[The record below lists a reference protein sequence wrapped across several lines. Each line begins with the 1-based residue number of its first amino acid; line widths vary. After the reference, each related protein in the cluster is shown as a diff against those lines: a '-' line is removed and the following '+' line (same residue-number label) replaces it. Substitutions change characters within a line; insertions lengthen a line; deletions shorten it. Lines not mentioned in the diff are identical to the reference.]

1 VVTFFILIKMKADII
16 TIGDELLIGQITDT
30 NSQWIAEQLNLI
42 GFEIRQIT
50 SVSDEKEHIKE
61 TLNDVLKCANLVV
74 ITGGLG
80 PTNDDITK
88 ETLAEYF
95 NSEMS
100 INKEVLEDVQNFVEA
115 KGFFMNYNNIQ
126 QARVPNNCKVLRN
139 KNGTAPG
146 MWFEKESKVIISLP
160 AVPFEMKELVER
172 QVILKLKDRFKLSNV
187 IHKTILTYGIP
198 ESHLAELLSDWEQ
211 NLNDKIKLAYLPSP
225 ERIRLRFSMICDD
238 KEKANSIINKE
249 VEKLKNIIGEAIF
262 GEGDM
267 YLEEAV
273 GKLLKEKG
281 ATLSVA
287 ESCTAGNVSRLIASI
302 SGSSEY
308 FKGGVVSY
316 SNEIK
321 NKQLGVAKKMLDDF
335 GAVSKQV
342 VEAMATG
349 QRELFDTDFSI
360 AISGIA
366 GPGGGTD
373 EKPVGTTW
381 IAVASKD
388 GVISKKY
395 TFGKRRFLN
404 VRFASAKALDMLR
417 KYILGYYE
425 D

>member
-1 VVTFFILIKMKADII
+1 MKADII

-30 NSQWIAEQLNLI
+30 NSQWIGEKLNLA

-50 SVSDEKEHIKE
+50 SVSDDKEHIIN
-61 TLNDVLKCANLVV
+61 TLDEVSKHADVIV

-80 PTNDDITK
+80 PTEDDLTK

-95 NSEMS
+95 NSE
-100 INKEVLEDVQNFVEA
+100 IKLNEDVLQDVKDFVYA
-115 KGFFMNYNNIQ
+115 KGFELNERNIK
-126 QARVPNNCKVLRN
+126 QAEVPDKCKVLRN

-146 MWFEKESKVIISLP
+146 MWFERDSTIFISLP
-160 AVPFEMKELVER
+160 AVPFEMKELMER
-172 QVILKLKDRFKLSNV
+172 QVIPKLKEVTTNPNV
-187 IHKTILTYGIP
+187 IHKTVLTYGIP
-198 ESHLAELLSDWEQ
+198 ESSLAELLSDWEQ
-211 NLNDKIKLAYLPSP
+211 NLNKNIKLAYLPSP

-238 KEKANSIINKE
+238 KVKCNAIIEEEIK
-249 VEKLKNIIGEAIF
+249 KLKKIIGKSIF
-262 GEGDM
+262 GYGDIF
-267 YLEEAV
+267 LEEAV
-273 GKLLKEKG
+273 GKILKEKA

-302 SGSSEY
+302 PGSSEY

-321 NKQLGVAKKMLDDF
+321 NKQLKVPQNLLDNF
-335 GAVSKQV
+335 GAVSKEV
-342 VEAMATG
+342 VKAMAIG
-349 QRELFDTDFSI
+349 QRKLFNTDYSV

-366 GPGGGTD
+366 GPGGGTL

-395 TFGKRRFLN
+395 TFGKRRLLN

>member
-1 VVTFFILIKMKADII
+1 MKADII

-30 NSQWIAEQLNLI
+30 NSQWIGEKLNLA

-50 SVSDEKEHIKE
+50 SISDEKKHIVN
-61 TLNDVLKCANLVV
+61 TLDEVSKYADIIV

-80 PTNDDITK
+80 PTEDDLTK

-95 NSEMS
+95 NFELKL
-100 INKEVLEDVQNFVEA
+100 NEDVLQDVKDFVHT
-115 KGFFMNYNNIQ
+115 KGFDLNERNVK
-126 QARVPNNCKVLRN
+126 QAEVPVGCKVLRN

-146 MWFEKESKVIISLP
+146 MWFEKDNTIFISLP
-160 AVPFEMKELVER
+160 AVPFEMKELMER
-172 QVILKLKDRFKLSNV
+172 QVLPKLKEVTQTPNV
-187 IHKTILTYGIP
+187 IHKTVLTYGIP
-198 ESHLAELLSDWEQ
+198 ESTLAELLSDWEQ
-211 NLNDKIKLAYLPSP
+211 NINKNIKLAYLPSP
-225 ERIRLRFSMICDD
+225 ERIRLRFSMICENKD
-238 KEKANSIINKE
+238 KCNAIIEDEIEN
-249 VEKLKNIIGEAIF
+249 LKKIIGKSIF
-262 GEGDM
+262 GYGDIF
-267 YLEEAV
+267 LEEAV

-302 SGSSEY
+302 PGSSEY

-321 NKQLGVAKKMLDDF
+321 NKQLKVPQSLLDNF
-335 GAVSKQV
+335 GAVSKEV
-342 VEAMATG
+342 VEAMAKG
-349 QRELFDTDFSI
+349 QRQLFNTDYSV

-366 GPGGGTD
+366 GPGGGTE

-381 IAVASKD
+381 IAVASED

-395 TFGKRRFLN
+395 TFGKRRLLN

-425 D
+425 F

>member
-1 VVTFFILIKMKADII
+1 MKVDII

-30 NSQWIAEQLNLI
+30 NSQWIAEKLNLA

-50 SVSDEKEHIKE
+50 SIADDKEHIKSILDE
-61 TLNDVLKCANLVV
+61 VLKYTDIIV

-100 INKEVLEDVQNFVEA
+100 INEKVLEDVKSFVEA
-115 KGFFMNYNNIQ
+115 KGFFMNYTNIQ
-126 QARVPNNCKVLRN
+126 QARVPDNCKILRN

-146 MWFEKESKVIISLP
+146 MWFERDNTIFISLP
-160 AVPFEMKELVER
+160 AVPFEMKELMER
-172 QVILKLKDRFKLSNV
+172 QVLPKLKEVTKTPNV
-187 IHKTILTYGIP
+187 IHKTVLTYGIP
-198 ESHLAELLSDWEQ
+198 ESTLAELIGDWEQ
-211 NLNDKIKLAYLPSP
+211 KLHAEIKLAYLPSP
-225 ERIRLRFSMICDD
+225 ERIRLRFSMICDN
-238 KEKANSIINKE
+238 KEKCNSIIE
-249 VEKLKNIIGEAIF
+249 DEIEKLKKIIGKSIF
-262 GEGDM
+262 GYGNM
-267 YLEEAV
+267 FLEEAV
-273 GKLLKEKG
+273 GKLLKEKR
-281 ATLSVA
+281 ATLSIA
-287 ESCTAGNVSRLIASI
+287 ESCTAGNISRLIASVP
-302 SGSSEY
+302 GSSEY
-308 FKGGVVSY
+308 FKGGIVSY

-321 NKQLGVAKKMLDDF
+321 NKQLGVSQDLLDDF
-335 GAVSKQV
+335 GAVSKKV

-349 QRELFDTDFSI
+349 QRELFNTDYSV

-366 GPGGGTD
+366 GPGGGTA

-395 TFGKRRFLN
+395 TFGKRRLLN
-404 VRFASAKALDMLR
+404 VRFASSKALDMLR

>member
-1 VVTFFILIKMKADII
+1 MKADII

-30 NSQWIAEQLNLI
+30 NSQWIAEKLNLI
-42 GFEIRQIT
+42 GFEIRQII
-50 SVSDEKEHIKE
+50 SVSDNKEHIKN
-61 TLNDVLKCANLVV
+61 TLDEVLKQANVVV

-80 PTNDDITK
+80 PTDDDLTK

-95 NSEMS
+95 NVKLKL
-100 INKEVLEDVQNFVEA
+100 NEDVLQDVKDFVHA
-115 KGFFMNYNNIQ
+115 KGFSMNDRNIK
-126 QARVPNNCKVLRN
+126 QAEVPENCRILRN

-146 MWFEKESKVIISLP
+146 MWFEKDNKVIVSLP

-172 QVILKLKDRFKLSNV
+172 EVIPNLKEKFKLPNV
-187 IHKTILTYGIP
+187 IHKTVLSYGIP
-198 ESHLAELLSDWEQ
+198 ESSLAEMLSSWEQ
-211 NLNDKIKLAYLPSP
+211 NLNEKIKLAYLPSP
-225 ERIRLRFSMICDD
+225 ERVRLRFSMVCDN
-238 KEKANSIINKE
+238 KEKCNAIIE
-249 VEKLKNIIGEAIF
+249 EEIGKLKKIIGKSIF
-262 GEGDM
+262 GYGDIF
-267 YLEEAV
+267 LEEAV

-281 ATLSVA
+281 VTLSVA

-302 SGSSEY
+302 PGSSEY

-321 NKQLGVAKKMLDDF
+321 NKQLNVKQNLLDDF

-342 VEAMATG
+342 VEAMAIG
-349 QRELFDTDFSI
+349 QREIFDTDYSI

-366 GPGGGTD
+366 GPGGGTS

-381 IAVASKD
+381 IAVASKK
-388 GVISKKY
+388 GVLSQKY
-395 TFGKRRFLN
+395 TFGKRRLLN

-425 D
+425 

>member
-1 VVTFFILIKMKADII
+1 MKADII

-50 SVSDEKEHIKE
+50 SVSDDKKHIKK
-61 TLNDVLKCANLVV
+61 TLDDVLDYANLVV

-80 PTNDDITK
+80 PTEDDLTK

-95 NSEMS
+95 NSELKL
-100 INKEVLEDVQNFVEA
+100 NEDVLQDVKDFVQA
-115 KGFFMNYNNIQ
+115 KGFDLNERNIK
-126 QARVPNNCKVLRN
+126 QAEVPTNCKVLRN

-146 MWFEKESKVIISLP
+146 MWFEKNEKVIISLP

-172 QVILKLKDRFKLSNV
+172 QVIPKLKDRFKLSNV

-198 ESHLAELLSDWEQ
+198 ESSLAEILSDWEQ
-211 NLNDKIKLAYLPSP
+211 KLHKKIKLAYLPSP
-225 ERIRLRFSMICDD
+225 ERIRLRFSMVCDD

-249 VEKLKNIIGEAIF
+249 IEKLKGIIGKAIF

-302 SGSSEY
+302 PGSSEY

-321 NKQLGVAKKMLDDF
+321 NKQLGVAQNLLDDF

-342 VEAMATG
+342 VEAMVTG

-366 GPGGGTD
+366 GPGGGTA

-395 TFGKRRFLN
+395 TFGKRRLLN
-404 VRFASAKALDMLR
+404 VRFASSKALDMLR